1 MEIEILNQ
9 EKMDNYN
16 FTKGKWIVSS
26 DFYIWADNTKIA
38 DCTNNNQAT
47 IYRIKKKKEMKAN
60 ALLISKAPEILEK
73 LIKCIYILDVK
84 CTDGCVNK
92 TWIDFQNGN
101 GEDIGIEIDRFIKES
116 KQLIK
121 EATEL

>member
-16 FTKGKWIVSS
+16 FTKGKWKHKKGKRAKFEYDNFIIDEYGNHIVKWS
-26 DFYIWADNTKIA
+26 NTGNGSHKL
-38 DCTNNNQAT
+38 TM
-47 IYRIKKKKEMKAN
+47 KESHAN
-60 ALLISKAPEILEK
+60 GLLISKAPILLDKHINDIELLENILKENPIGDIAFKLRLLVEEK
-73 LIKCIYILDVK
+73 
-84 CTDGCVNK
+84 
-92 TWIDFQNGN
+92 
-101 GEDIGIEIDRFIKES
+101 

>member
-16 FTKGKWIVSS
+16 FTKGKWG
-26 DFYIWADNTKIA
+26 
-38 DCTNNNQAT
+38 
-47 IYRIKKKKEMKAN
+47 IKKGTFGFQKNCTFILSDELDICLLYKVNSLDEEEYN
-60 ALLISKAPEILEK
+60 AQLISKAPEMLEK
-73 LIKCIYILDVK
+73 LSEIVNILDIK

-92 TWIDFQNGN
+92 TWRDFQNGN
-101 GEDIGIEIDRFIKES
+101 GEDVGLEIDKFIKDT

>member
-1 MEIEILNQ
+1 MEFKGTNGWFLDKEGYLKDKNLDIIADFFITNQ
-9 EKMDNYN
+9 EDL
-16 FTKGKWIVSS
+16 
-26 DFYIWADNTKIA
+26 
-38 DCTNNNQAT
+38 
-47 IYRIKKKKEMKAN
+47 AN
-60 ALLISKAPEILEK
+60 AKLASKSPEMLEK
-73 LIKCIYILDVK
+73 LKECIDILDVK
-84 CTDGCVNK
+84 CTDGCINK